1 MYSKIILV
9 GHLGAD
15 PEPKE
20 MRDGKTMAK
29 LRLATKAP
37 TKEGGTSWW
46 NVAAFRWSADYALQY
61 LKKGDQVLVEGA
73 VTMRDYEDKNGN
85 KRQSV
90 DIVADRIQ
98 SVGKRDRTEQAQTNG
113 DSEQIPF

>member
-15 PEPKE
+15 PEKRE
-20 MRDGKTMAK
+20 ISGGKTMAK
-29 LRLATKAP
+29 LRLATKAA
-37 TKEGGTSWW
+37 TKDGDTSWW
-46 NVAAFRWSADYALQY
+46 YVAAFRWSADYALQY

-73 VTMRDYEDKNGN
+73 VTMRDYTDKDGN
-85 KRQSV
+85 KRQAV

-98 SVGKRDRTEQAQTNG
+98 SVGKRDRAESNG
-113 DSEQIPF
+113 RADDEQIPF